1 MFDFAWS
8 ELALIAVVA
17 LVVIGPKDLPRVLRT
32 VGFWVGKARGIA
44 REFQGSLDQMIRE
57 AELDS
62 VKEHIDK
69 ATHFNFEQEV
79 TKALDPEGELERSLS
94 DPVLANPLIEPP
106 KPAVETASG
115 EGEAPPPALPEPAA
129 PAPQIEGP
137 DATVSAQATPTEAA
151 PAAASASGEPS
162 APEKTETAIAAPAV
176 PSPSGHA

>member
-44 REFQGSLDQMIRE
+44 REFQSSLDDMMRE

-69 ATHFNFEQEV
+69 ATRFNFEQEIAK
-79 TKALDPEGELERSLS
+79 TIDPQGELERSLS
-94 DPVLANPLIEPP
+94 DPVLANPMIDAP
-106 KPAVETASG
+106 KPVAETAAE
-115 EGEAPPPALPEPAA
+115 EGTAALAPPAEPVR
-129 PAPQIEGP
+129 IE
-137 DATVSAQATPTEAA
+137 EAA
-151 PAAASASGEPS
+151 PVSAE
-162 APEKTETAIAAPAV
+162 IAAPPQPAEL
-176 PSPSGHA
+176 PSERTEAPAASSPASQPGGHA